1 MTAELT
7 EKPTHND
14 PIPQD
19 ALKQILTEAR
29 TYNDFAD
36 TPVSEDT
43 IKTLYNT
50 LRMGPTSANS
60 SPARFLFVQS
70 PEAKARLEPSLSE
83 GNREKTMKAPLTV
96 VLAWDTEF
104 YDKVPQ
110 LMPHNPEAREWFTSP
125 ESTLANGKRN
135 SVLQAAYLIIAARAL
150 GLDTGAMTG
159 FDPDTVGEAV
169 FLADPD
175 GCANLSRYYHRRHLE
190 HIFLETDFQEI
201 CGKLSANF
209 LRFL

>member
-7 EKPTHND
+7 EKPTHNS

-19 ALKQILTEAR
+19 ALKQIFLEAR

-36 TPVSEDT
+36 TPVPEETLKALYDT
-43 IKTLYNT
+43 V
-50 LRMGPTSANS
+50 RMGPTSANS
-60 SPARFLFVQS
+60 SPARFLFIQT
-70 PEAKARLEPSLSE
+70 PEAKARLAPSLSE
-83 GNREKTMKAPLTV
+83 GNHDKTMKAPVTV

-110 LMPHNPEAREWFTSP
+110 LMPHNPGARDWFTAP

-159 FDPDTVGEAV
+159 FDPDKVDAEFFAN
-169 FLADPD
+169 DPD
-175 GCANLSRYYHRRHLE
+175 MKAWKSDILINLGYGTTKNL
-190 HIFLETDFQEI
+190 
-201 CGKLSANF
+201 F
-209 LRFL
+209 LRLPRLDFDEAAKIL

>member
-1 MTAELT
+1 MSTELT

-14 PIPQD
+14 PIPAD

-29 TYNDFAD
+29 TYNDFSD
-36 TPVSEDT
+36 RPVSEET
-43 IKTLYNT
+43 LKTLYNT

-60 SPARFLFVQS
+60 SPARFLFIS
-70 PEAKARLEPSLSE
+70 SADAKARLEPSLSE
-83 GNREKTMKAPLTV
+83 GNRAKTMAAPVTV

-104 YDKVPQ
+104 YEKVPQ
-110 LMPHNPEAREWFTSP
+110 LMPHNPGAREWFTAP

-159 FDPDTVGEAV
+159 FDPAKLDAEFFANDQDMKTWKSDILINLGYGTTKNLFPRLPRLDFDEAAKI
-169 FLADPD
+169 L
-175 GCANLSRYYHRRHLE
+175 
-190 HIFLETDFQEI
+190 
-201 CGKLSANF
+201 
-209 LRFL
+209 